1 MKNEEGKF
9 FDQNNMKGFINKDLK
24 NKLYF
29 DESLKDYNIIN
40 EEFAIWKSL
49 NGLSNLNKEYPM
61 VILPL
66 PNTDNLI

>member
-1 MKNEEGKF
+1 MKKENF
-9 FDQNNMKGFINKDLK
+9 FDQNNMKGFVNKDLK

-49 NGLSNLNKEYPM
+49 NGFSNLEKEYPM
-61 VILPL
+61 IILPL